1 MPYIGKSPQHGNYS
15 KIDDISSGFDGSD
28 ATHAIASNSIAIT
41 PVRPEALII
50 SINGVIQEPVTDYTV
65 SGTDIT
71 FTTAPASGD
80 SFFGVVMGEQ
90 LAIGT
95 PSDATVTSAKLSG
108 NLVTPGTLDVN
119 GQELILD
126 ANGNTSITADTDDQ
140 IDIRIGG
147 TDRAAWTSKNL
158 QLTTILNLQRTTL
171 TLSSGAATGTLSRHI
186 IAAESGTSDD
196 FDTLTATNYVDG
208 DIVYLKA
215 DGSDKIY
222 ITIAGNFSQ
231 SILLDDSSW
240 VPFIYDGSK
249 FELLQSGWI
258 LQDTLTASNSVS
270 LDFLKGVNAAYDRY
284 WVCMNTLIPASNA
297 GVSVDVRVSNDGSSF
312 EADSTDYKWQQITVD
327 NGSVEA
333 AEDDE
338 DSEIALNAKGLGE
351 LSDEGLS
358 GDVYF
363 DQPAASGLPVKFWWT
378 ISYLQGVA
386 RLVWG
391 AGAAEYTTAETVNGI
406 QVLMSAGNTSSGS
419 VQLYGLKK

>member
-1 MPYIGKSPQHGNYS
+1 MPYIG
-15 KIDDISSGFDGSD
+15 
-28 ATHAIASNSIAIT
+28 
-41 PVRPEALII
+41 
-50 SINGVIQEPVTDYTV
+50 
-65 SGTDIT
+65 
-71 FTTAPASGD
+71 TAPAS
-80 SFFGVVMGEQ
+80 E
-90 LAIGT
+90 LA
-95 PSDATVTSAKLSG
+95 
-108 NLVTPGTLDVN
+108 NLDIN
-119 GQELILD
+119 GQSLILD
-126 ANGNTSITADTDDQ
+126 TDADTHITANTDDQ
-140 IDIRIGG
+140 IDIHIGG

-270 LDFLKGVNAAYDRY
+270 LDFLKGVNTAYDRY
-284 WVCMNTLIPASNA
+284 WVCMNTLIPVSSG
-297 GVSVDVRVSNDGSSF
+297 GVAVDVRVSNDGSSF
-312 EADSTDYKWQQITVD
+312 EADSTDYSWQQITVD
-327 NGSVEA
+327 NGAVEA

-338 DSEIALNAKGLGE
+338 DSEIALNAKGLGQE
-351 LSDEGLS
+351 SDEGLS
-358 GDVYF
+358 GDLYF

-378 ISYLQGVA
+378 ISYLQGAA
-386 RLVWG
+386 RVVWG

-406 QVLMSAGNTSSGS
+406 QVLMSGGNTSSGS